1 MWLTLFD
8 VILCFSMTS
17 NHRKVSPEGRATHER
32 AVLRL
37 VQGPGVVPIP
47 ATAPALAAD
56 PTDPAVVETV
66 AGNGSLADVLAER
79 GRLSETE
86 CRAIGSRIA
95 TALAEIHERGVVHG
109 DIKPAN
115 IVLAPDGDLWISDFD
130 AAGTI
135 SSSRSRGTPQRL
147 RNHTTLDRSD
157 DIVGVALI
165 VAECATGIL
174 IDPTAEWSAVALTH
188 LGCSNELAHDLAAV
202 LADPTD
208 PHRVAALL
216 GNHDERL
223 PDAARI
229 HTGKDPTP
237 TIDFEPTVITGLDP
251 LPSTEALNQPSLNV
265 GWQEPIK
272 RTLDDWMLRLRNKQS
287 ELAALV
293 QRRHPG
299 RRNS

>member
-1 MWLTLFD
+1 
-8 VILCFSMTS
+8 MTS

-47 ATAPALAAD
+47 ATPPALAAD

-115 IVLAPDGDLWISDFD
+115 IVMAPDGDLWISDFD
-130 AAGTI
+130 AAGPV
-135 SSSRSRGTPQRL
+135 SSPRSRGTPQRL

-216 GNHDERL
+216 GNCGPERS
-223 PDAARI
+223 PSVAR
-229 HTGKDPTP
+229 
-237 TIDFEPTVITGLDP
+237 
-251 LPSTEALNQPSLNV
+251 
-265 GWQEPIK
+265 
-272 RTLDDWMLRLRNKQS
+272 
-287 ELAALV
+287 
-293 QRRHPG
+293 
-299 RRNS
+299 

>member
-1 MWLTLFD
+1 M
-8 VILCFSMTS
+8 SS
-17 NHRKVSPEGRATHER
+17 NHRKVSPVGRATHER

-47 ATAPALAAD
+47 ATPRALAAD

-115 IVLAPDGDLWISDFD
+115 IVMAPDGDLWIADFD
-130 AAGTI
+130 AAGTT
-135 SSSRSRGTPQRL
+135 SSPRSRGTPQRL
-147 RNHTTLDRSD
+147 RNEATLDESD
-157 DIVGVALI
+157 DIVGVALP

-174 IDPTAEWSAVALTH
+174 IDPTAEWSAPALAQ

-202 LADPTD
+202 LADPSD

-216 GNHDERL
+216 GNRDERL

-229 HTGKDPTP
+229 HTGNDPTP
-237 TIDFEPTVITGLDP
+237 TIDLEPTVITGLDP
-251 LPSTEALNQPSLNV
+251 LPNTTEALNQPSLNV
-265 GWQEPIK
+265 GWQEWIK
-272 RTLDDWMLRLRNKQS
+272 RTLDDCLLRLRNKQS
-287 ELAALV
+287 ELSTLLH
-293 QRRHPG
+293 RK
-299 RRNS
+299 